1 MKLAKGVKLQLRL
14 KATSRGTTLES
25 AQAPMEPAEARAF
38 WQEVADHAQRMA
50 LEDVTESPQPEPLP
64 VSFRPTVAYSRACT
78 AQKLLAWWWTSEA
91 VFIRLS

>member
-14 KATSRGTTLES
+14 KVTSRGTTLES
-25 AQAPMEPAEARAF
+25 TQAPMPPAEARAF

-64 VSFRPTVAYSRACT
+64 VMLPPDGG
-78 AQKLLAWWWTSEA
+78 LLQSLHRSEA
-91 VFIRLS
+91 AGLVVDV